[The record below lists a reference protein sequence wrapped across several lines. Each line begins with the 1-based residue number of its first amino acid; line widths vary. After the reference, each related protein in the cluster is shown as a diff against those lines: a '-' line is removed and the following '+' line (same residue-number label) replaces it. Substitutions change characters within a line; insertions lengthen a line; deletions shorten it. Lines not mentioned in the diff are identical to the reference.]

1 MNKARGRGRPAG
13 GSTAR
18 ADILEV
24 ARRLFLAEGYHQVT
38 LRAIAAEAAVDPALI
53 SYHFGSKRG
62 LLGEAMAL
70 AVNPAELLARE
81 IAGPLN
87 NLPERLLTTV
97 LTAWDSP
104 RTGSS
109 LRSFIEGVVSD
120 PEVERVFRE
129 LVEHEMLP
137 RIADRIGGP
146 DATRRAA
153 VAASHIAGLVMARY
167 ILRLEPFASMPRT
180 EVVRRMAPGLRA
192 VLLGPRPG
200 AGPR

>member
-13 GSTAR
+13 GSNAR

-24 ARRLFLAEGYHQVT
+24 ARRRFLAEGYHQVT
-38 LRAIAAEAAVDPALI
+38 LRAIAAEAGVDPALI

-70 AVNPAELLARE
+70 AINPAELLARE

-97 LTAWDSP
+97 VTVWDDPDTS
-104 RTGSS
+104 GS
-109 LRSFIEGVVSD
+109 LRAFIEGVVGD
-120 PEVERVFRE
+120 PEVGRVFRE
-129 LVEHEMLP
+129 LIEHEMLP
-137 RIADRIGGP
+137 RIAERIGGP
-146 DATRRAA
+146 DAGRRAS

-167 ILRLEPFASMPRT
+167 ILRLEPFASMPRA
-180 EVVRRMAPGLRA
+180 EVVRRMAPGLRTA
-192 VLLGPRPG
+192 LMGPP
-200 AGPR
+200 PRSR

>member
-1 MNKARGRGRPAG
+1 MNKPRGRGRPAG

-18 ADILEV
+18 TDILEV
-24 ARRLFLAEGYHQVT
+24 ARRHFLAEGYHRVT
-38 LRAIAAEAAVDPALI
+38 LRTIAAEAGVDPALI

-81 IAGPLN
+81 MAGPLN

-97 LTAWDSP
+97 VTAWDDP
-104 RTGSS
+104 RADGS
-109 LRSFIEGVVSD
+109 LRTFIEDVVAD
-120 PEVERVFRE
+120 PEVGRVFRE

-137 RIADRIGGP
+137 RIAERIGGP
-146 DATRRAA
+146 DGSRRAA

-167 ILRLEPFASMPRT
+167 ILRLEPFASMPAA

-192 VLLGPRPG
+192 ALAGPAPRP
-200 AGPR
+200 R

>member
-1 MNKARGRGRPAG
+1 MNKTRGRGRPAG
-13 GSTAR
+13 GSNAR

-24 ARRLFLAEGYHQVT
+24 ARRRFLAEGYHQVT

-70 AVNPAELLARE
+70 AINPAELLARE

-97 LTAWDSP
+97 LTVWDDPDTS
-104 RTGSS
+104 GS
-109 LRSFIEGVVSD
+109 LRAFIEGVVGD
-120 PEVERVFRE
+120 PEVGRVFRE
-129 LVEHEMLP
+129 LIEHEMLP
-137 RIADRIGGP
+137 RIAERIGGP
-146 DATRRAA
+146 DAGRRAA

-167 ILRLEPFASMPRT
+167 ILRLEPFASMPRA
-180 EVVRRMAPGLRA
+180 EVVRRMAPGLRTA
-192 VLLGPRPG
+192 LMGPP
-200 AGPR
+200 PRSR